1 MRRMSDSRG
10 AIELSAN
17 FIIVIVISS
26 VIVIGGLALFF
37 KMKNSAQQ
45 YVDTLDA
52 QTEDNI
58 KSVMLSSGGRVAAY
72 PKDIALSS
80 GKAQMV
86 GVGLTNINAQETKFN
101 INIDSVK
108 YYTKDNPEGVK
119 VFEKDGS
126 NAADYYTMNSGDIT
140 IASGE
145 QVAKGILLRM
155 PKGAQ
160 SGQYVYSIVVYDD
173 KGSQYGVMQVYVDN
187 S

>member
-1 MRRMSDSRG
+1 MRRMSDSIG

-108 YYTKDNPEGVK
+108 YYTKENPQG
-119 VFEKDGS
+119 EKLSDETGYTP
-126 NAADYYTMNSGDIT
+126 ADYYTMNSGDIT

-145 QVAKGILLRM
+145 QAVKGILIRM
-155 PKGAQ
+155 PKNAQ
-160 SGQYVYSIVVYDD
+160 NGQYVYSIVVYDD